1 MICYIISTIHTYIY
15 NIVVSIVYYNTKNQC
30 QRYVTMMMLVIK
42 LVRRWYIILQLTL
55 NVLYYK
61 KMSYFPFN
69 FLVNICISFH
79 WNSSFF
85 PCEVIYQTSWISL
98 KCGIE
103 SEKMIHYKS
112 KLEIIIEQKKRK
124 RKRKYS
130 FVFVKCM
137 KYVLIIFMN
146 DWCLFNE

>member
-1 MICYIISTIHTYIY
+1 MICYTYIYIY
-15 NIVVSIVYYNTKNQC
+15 NIVVSIVYYDTKNQC
-30 QRYVTMMMLVIK
+30 QWYVTMMMLVIK

-55 NVLYYK
+55 NVLYYN

-85 PCEVIYQTSWISL
+85 SMWSNISNQL
-98 KCGIE
+98 HFIE
-103 SEKMIHYKS
+103 MRN
-112 KLEIIIEQKKRK
+112 RK
-124 RKRKYS
+124 RKNDTLQIEIGNNYS
-130 FVFVKCM
+130 TKKKKNLFVFVKCM

-146 DWCLFNE
+146 DWCFFNE

>member
-1 MICYIISTIHTYIY
+1 MICYTYIYIY
-15 NIVVSIVYYNTKNQC
+15 NIVVSIVYYDTKNQC
-30 QRYVTMMMLVIK
+30 QWYVTMMMLVIK

-85 PCEVIYQTSWISL
+85 PCEVIYRTSCISL

-112 KLEIIIEQKKRK
+112 KLEIIIQQKKKKKFICICKMYEIRLN
-124 RKRKYS
+124 YIYEWLM
-130 FVFVKCM
+130 F
-137 KYVLIIFMN
+137 L
-146 DWCLFNE
+146 